1 MTLAILDI
9 DGPLVDTNYQHALA
23 WYRAFRKHGLSDALS
38 DARMS
43 V

>member
-9 DGPLVDTNYQHALA
+9 DGTLVDTSYQHALA
-23 WYRAFRKHGLSDALS
+23 WYSAFREHGLSDATS

>member
-1 MTLAILDI
+1 VPPRRTTTLAILDI
-9 DGPLVDTNYQHALA
+9 DGALVDTNYQ
-23 WYRAFRKHGLSDALS
+23 RLSDAPS